1 MDPVGLRDLLAL
13 QCGVVSRAQA
23 RVLGLTPND
32 VRRLLRRREW
42 AVVHPGVYVDHTGP
56 PTWEQRAWAA
66 VLALAPAALS
76 HASALG
82 PHAGPI
88 HVAVDRSRDVVA
100 PPGVVR
106 HYLVDLEARTRWS
119 ASPPRLHVEH
129 AVLGL
134 AAGADDELDAIA
146 HLADVV
152 GARRTTAARIGA
164 ALEGY
169 RRIPRRRF
177 LERVLADVAAGTCS
191 VLEQGYLDRV
201 ERPHGLPR
209 ARRQRAAS
217 SKGTVYR
224 DVEYAA
230 HGLVVELDGRLHH
243 GSAAAR
249 DSDMDRDLDAAVQG
263 RRTVRLGWGQV
274 YGRPCRTAR
283 RIGVLLQQGGW
294 RGSVLPCP
302 SCAVPR
308 FGVTS

>member
-1 MDPVGLRDLLAL
+1 MDHVGLRETLAL

-23 RVLGLTPND
+23 KALGLTPND

-106 HYLVDLEARTRWS
+106 HYLVDLEARTRWA

-134 AAGADDELDAIA
+134 ASVADDELDVIA

-152 GARRTTAARIGA
+152 GARRTTAARIGV
-164 ALEGY
+164 ALHGY

-209 ARRQRAAS
+209 ARRQLAAS
-217 SKGTVYR
+217 AKGTVYR

-274 YGRPCRTAR
+274 YGRPCRTAH
-283 RIGVLLQQGGW
+283 RIGLLLQQAGW
-294 RGSVLPCP
+294 RGSVLACP